1 VQTLLRE
8 GFYFVLKEYI
18 SIMEQI
24 EFEKRSERFF
34 KHLPETDDL
43 TLLVLKGHL
52 LIEEQLNDALAKCCE
67 SPESLENY
75 G

>member
-1 VQTLLRE
+1 
-8 GFYFVLKEYI
+8 
-18 SIMEQI
+18 MEQI